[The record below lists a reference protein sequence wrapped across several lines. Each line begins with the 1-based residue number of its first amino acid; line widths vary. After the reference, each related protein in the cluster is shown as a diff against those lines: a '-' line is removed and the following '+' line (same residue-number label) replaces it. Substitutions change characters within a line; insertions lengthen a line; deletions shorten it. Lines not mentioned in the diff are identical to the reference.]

1 MNLSSLPLK
10 FSTGGASSEMAMIGQ
25 PVDSRPAELPQPD
38 ALVSTAS
45 EAAATTLELVTSRVK
60 EEFLAPIIDP
70 DHIITEH
77 IKEDFFRS
85 EVPFGAIIYREA
97 TRNGLPPELV
107 AAIVETESDFRP
119 TLMSHKNA
127 QGLMQLIP
135 STGELM
141 GARDLL
147 NPAENVRAGVKYIRY
162 LQRQFK
168 DPQLMLAAYNAGE
181 TVVRRYNG
189 IPPYAETQNY
199 VKKVERRRQRYQDRL
214 AERLAIAQTLRTA
227 TAITQ

>member
-10 FSTGGASSEMAMIGQ
+10 FSTSASSELAMG
-25 PVDSRPAELPQPD
+25 VAVNTRPAELPQPD

-70 DHIITEH
+70 DHVITEH

-85 EVPFGAIIYREA
+85 EVPFGTIIYREA

-135 STGELM
+135 STGQLM
-141 GARDLL
+141 GAHDLL
-147 NPAENVRAGVKYIRY
+147 NPSENVRAGVKYIRY

>member
-1 MNLSSLPLK
+1 MTQS
-10 FSTGGASSEMAMIGQ
+10 G
-25 PVDSRPAELPQPD
+25 DSRPAELPLPG

-45 EAAATTLELVTSRVK
+45 EAAETTLELVTSRVK

-70 DHIITEH
+70 DHVITEH

-85 EVPFGAIIYREA
+85 EVPFGTIIYREA

-119 TLMSHKNA
+119 SLMSHKNA

-147 NPAENVRAGVKYIRY
+147 NPSENVRAGVKYIRY

-168 DPQLMLAAYNAGE
+168 DPQMMLAAYNAGE

-199 VKKVERRRQRYQDRL
+199 VKKVERRRQRYQERL
-214 AERLAIAQTLRTA
+214 AERLAIAETLRTA